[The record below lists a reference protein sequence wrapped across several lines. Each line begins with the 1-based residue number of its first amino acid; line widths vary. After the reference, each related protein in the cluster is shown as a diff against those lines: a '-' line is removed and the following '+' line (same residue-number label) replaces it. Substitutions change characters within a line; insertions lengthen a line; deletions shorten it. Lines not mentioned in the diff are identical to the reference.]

1 VYRPQPVPK
10 VLQGKIAVS
19 QQPQQRA
26 QPTHQ
31 PVAPPVYRPQP
42 KLIQPQ
48 LAMQARTTT
57 ATKVSDAQTM
67 QAKVAPRFS
76 ASSPVATAQRKNP
89 PNSLSPARPTGRLP
103 VAQLKPNL
111 APQSPGRPLL
121 RNAVIQPKWVDEHGK
136 DLYWDQLVDGV
147 QWHADRNTGEMYYE
161 VKDAS
166 MIKLGSE
173 SAYRANAGKRSQR
186 QTWLNHSAAGFDIL
200 ANVDASVV
208 KPQTVNEGVLDTS
221 DERLKIFK
229 PSQFKDIYKI
239 GETQLLS
246 VFKNCNSSQV
256 LGEVAALH
264 KIAQAGF
271 ATPNP
276 KVIEV
281 IHKGKKTM
289 GILMDKVEGVF
300 VDMAKVSNEGII
312 GFILNEAAAGRE
324 VNTSEFGIISLLLKM
339 KQKWVPPSKQALAAI
354 CEDLS
359 KLLKTQD
366 SMVIND
372 LQFMVKR
379 DGRIVIIDPQWAGH
393 IKMLVSHNELKFIRD
408 TYERMQKALAQ
419 LQTGES
425 QQQSAS
431 PLGNFGM
438 QGSLSSSS
446 SASYMGPSI
455 SNTDSKFFF

>member
-1 VYRPQPVPK
+1 
-10 VLQGKIAVS
+10 
-19 QQPQQRA
+19 
-26 QPTHQ
+26 
-31 PVAPPVYRPQP
+31 
-42 KLIQPQ
+42 
-48 LAMQARTTT
+48 
-57 ATKVSDAQTM
+57 
-67 QAKVAPRFS
+67 
-76 ASSPVATAQRKNP
+76 
-89 PNSLSPARPTGRLP
+89 
-103 VAQLKPNL
+103 
-111 APQSPGRPLL
+111 
-121 RNAVIQPKWVDEHGK
+121 
-136 DLYWDQLVDGV
+136 
-147 QWHADRNTGEMYYE
+147 MYYE

-208 KPQTVNEGVLDTS
+208 KPQAVNEGVLDTS
-221 DERLKIFK
+221 DKRLKIFK

-256 LGEVAALH
+256 LGEVAALN

-300 VDMAKVSNEGII
+300 VDMAKVSNGGII
-312 GFILNEAAAGRE
+312 GYILNEAAAGRP
-324 VNTSEFGIISLLLKM
+324 VNTTEFGIMSLLLKM
-339 KQKWVPPSKQALAAI
+339 KQKWVRPSKEALAAI

-359 KLLKTQD
+359 QLLKSKD

-372 LQFMVKR
+372 LQFMVKP

-393 IKMLVSHNELKFIRD
+393 IKMLVSNNELTFIHE
-408 TYERMQKALAQ
+408 TYERMQRALVE
-419 LQTGES
+419 LQTGGS